1 DRPRQR
7 GGVRGVRRLEP
18 VAERAEVDGEANLEA
33 TKRVQPFRRLH
44 LARASQRFGHA
55 PTRIPVLGEPP
66 REEATIFRAQ
76 TNDFHSTPRTDRVTP
91 RTEWVVLRPR
101 RPSTPEAR
109 SRTARKPG
117 SSRPGPAASA

>member
-55 PTRIPVLGEPP
+55 PTRIPVLGEPL
-66 REEATIFRAQ
+66 REEATIFRSQ

-91 RTEWVVLRPR
+91 RTDWVVLLPR
-101 RPSTPEAR
+101 RPSTPDAR
-109 SRTARKPG
+109 SRSSRKP
-117 SSRPGPAASA
+117 RPSQTGAATS